1 MAPAMNNSATTSEAD
16 VIDCMRRLSI
26 DSGTSSFSIISAP
39 PSVLSLASDD
49 SIAGGVV
56 VVTIP
61 ELLENRPTEQDVH
74 QNVAARTR
82 STVLENDGTKTSNL
96 SEAARKDIANSSPQK
111 SSPFWLQF
119 DTFVPEPSAPFR
131 DEFNRLSRHQKWG
144 KQKQKQQKIKA
155 LTAEISF
162 HFSQEAEILV
172 SLQDLCEE
180 HGVGN
185 DPTSI
190 TQCKKAL
197 KSVFVNIYDIID
209 HRRCPDYEIVYFH
222 SYNAYRRSLVR
233 SARFPLKCAKQ
244 TNSIKV
250 FLKRL

>member
-1 MAPAMNNSATTSEAD
+1 MCQGHKSTLPARGLDPFAIMAPPINNSATTSESG

-39 PSVLSLASDD
+39 ASVLSLASDD

-56 VVTIP
+56 VVTTP
-61 ELLENRPTEQDVH
+61 ELLEIRPTEQYV
-74 QNVAARTR
+74 QENAAASTR
-82 STVLENDGTKTSNL
+82 STVLESDGTETSDL
-96 SEAARKDIANSSPQK
+96 SEAPRRDTANSGPPK

-119 DTFVPEPSAPFR
+119 DTFVPEPRAPFR

-144 KQKQKQQKIKA
+144 KQKQKQQKNKA

-190 TQCKKAL
+190 TQCKKVSIL
-197 KSVFVNIYDIID
+197 YPISHLNFE
-209 HRRCPDYEIVYFH
+209 HRSHISGTQIRIRKH
-222 SYNAYRRSLVR
+222 LRHYRSP
-233 SARFPLKCAKQ
+233 AMP
-244 TNSIKV
+244 
-250 FLKRL
+250 RL